1 MSILLSIIRQ
11 KIFIKISQNLYYF
24 LPMVDTI
31 LLFDSKTW
39 KWNLWLKWYLRSKQ
53 WMTREVERGGKTIA
67 GKSTSYLI
75 SRMLNTL
82 GKREICVGLGEIS
95 LGTILFEGNF
105 VSFLIPWPGLL
116 QSNKIL
122 FFSLVF
128 QMGENV
134 NSCPSGDGAF
144 SSPFL
149 HVIMLEIYFF
159 SKLKPL
165 KPSNQNRL
173 LSFTLYSDDQ
183 LLTQK

>member
-1 MSILLSIIRQ
+1 MEMELVVEMVPQ
-11 KIFIKISQNLYYF
+11 KQTMNDKRG
-24 LPMVDTI
+24 
-31 LLFDSKTW
+31 W
-39 KWNLWLKWYLRSKQ
+39 
-53 WMTREVERGGKTIA
+53 ERGENNCWKIYILFNIQNA
-67 GKSTSYLI
+67 QYF
-75 SRMLNTL
+75 
-82 GKREICVGLGEIS
+82 CVGLGEIS

-183 LLTQK
+183 LLTFRNSFPKMKLWGVCMVIIIFTLVSTI